1 MKCSRQLRLVRI
13 CMRCIAK
20 SKTLIEIIWIDGKT
34 IPHKPDISS
43 IFSQTELEAKVVC
56 HMVYYTHV
64 PDPFACQAKLQD
76 EIEQL
81 LQKSGERRAWSEQN
95 KNSDVTPDSV
105 GDGIVL

>member
-1 MKCSRQLRLVRI
+1 MVR
-13 CMRCIAK
+13 
-20 SKTLIEIIWIDGKT
+20 
-34 IPHKPDISS
+34 
-43 IFSQTELEAKVVC
+43 

-64 PDPFACQAKLQD
+64 PDPSACQAKLQD

-81 LQKSGERRAWSEQN
+81 LQKSGERRARSEQN